1 LKEIAIFHLIL
12 VALIFTNKTPV
23 KFFIYF
29 YFSKLTN
36 SPTSSSSAYWTN
48 NDINAW
54 DATALMKNSLS
65 SDSTMTSNNDEEGIA
80 NGLRELEKRFKSE
93 LENDEEIYD
102 NSMTPM
108 WFD

>member
-1 LKEIAIFHLIL
+1 
-12 VALIFTNKTPV
+12 
-23 KFFIYF
+23 
-29 YFSKLTN
+29 
-36 SPTSSSSAYWTN
+36 
-48 NDINAW
+48 
-54 DATALMKNSLS
+54 MKNSLS